1 MHTKGMAAM
10 AQSTK
15 KARFPTKIL
24 TLGAMFVALQVV
36 LSKFLMIQA
45 TPSIRLSIDA
55 VPIFLAAIWFGS
67 IADKKWVGPIAGG
80 AVGLLADAVGTL
92 LFPTA
97 GAYFP
102 PLTLGFILIGVIAG
116 LLSMALLR
124 VKRSLWRIALV
135 VIITEFLASYLY
147 KSLALSWLMGTPYVV
162 MLASRALPVSIVAV
176 ANVFIVFALDKLLAK
191 KLFAKPVQA
200 ELDVSA
206 GVPMGYEQ
214 ALDYIHH
221 VTWRGSRFGLERTR
235 ELLEKLGNPHKA
247 LKFVHIA
254 GTNGKGS
261 TLTMLAS
268 IFQAAGYTTG
278 SYTSPFIDRFNERM
292 QVNGEQIDDSELA
305 EITSRVKP
313 FADDMADHPT
323 EFELVTAIAML
334 YFKAHACDI
343 VLLEVGMG
351 GELDSTNVIDVPELA
366 IITNIG
372 LDHMRELGPTM
383 ADIAKAKAGIIK
395 EKGDVLIYGQNAEA
409 DAVFAAACSER
420 GARLHVT
427 DHSRVRQTGIDLKAL
442 HFDFL
447 PEYKGLICHLI
458 GRYQLSN
465 AAVALSAIELLQKK
479 GWRLDEAAV
488 REGLA
493 AASWPARFEVL
504 GHDPLFIIDGGH
516 NPQGVEAAI
525 ESLKAHL
532 PGQKIVFLLGVMADK
547 DVGAMLRQVIPL
559 AEAIIT
565 VTPDNPRALS
575 AALLAARAKELGF
588 PAIASESI
596 RQGVDMAVETAGP
609 GGTVCTLG
617 SLYMLGD
624 IRAIMGM
631 TAQ

>member
-1 MHTKGMAAM
+1 M
-10 AQSTK
+10 AQSVK

-55 VPIFLAAIWFGS
+55 VPIFLAAIWFGA
-67 IADKKWVGPIAGG
+67 IADKKWVGPVAGG

-102 PLTLGFILIGVIAG
+102 PLTLGFILIGVISG
-116 LLSMALLR
+116 LLGMALLR
-124 VKRSLWRIALV
+124 EKRSLWRIALV
-135 VIITEFLASYLY
+135 VIITELLASYLY
-147 KSLALSWLMGTPYVV
+147 KSLALSWLMGTPYIV
-162 MLASRALPVSIVAV
+162 MLGSRALPVSIVTV

-200 ELDVSA
+200 EQDTSESVQ
-206 GVPMGYEQ
+206 MGYEQ

-235 ELLEKLGNPHKA
+235 ELLEKLGNPHKD

-292 QVNGEQIDDSELA
+292 QVNGAQIGDDELA
-305 EITSRVKP
+305 EITSYIKP
-313 FADDMADHPT
+313 FADGMADHPT

-343 VLLEVGMG
+343 VMLEVGMG
-351 GELDSTNVIDVPELA
+351 GELDSTNVIEVPELA

-372 LDHMRELGPTM
+372 LDHTRELGPSFS
-383 ADIAKAKAGIIK
+383 DIAKAKAGIIK
-395 EKGDVLIYGQNAEA
+395 EQGDVLIYGQNAEA
-409 DAVFAAACSER
+409 DAVFRAACKER
-420 GARLHVT
+420 GARLHIT
-427 DHSRVRQTGIDLKAL
+427 DHSRVRQTGIDLEAL

-447 PEYKGLICHLI
+447 PDYTGLCCHLI
-458 GRYQLSN
+458 GRYQLNN
-465 AAVALSAIELLQKK
+465 AAVALSAVELLRQK
-479 GWRLDEAAV
+479 GWHLDEAAV
-488 REGLA
+488 RTGLA
-493 AASWPARFEVL
+493 AATWPARFEVL
-504 GHDPLFIIDGGH
+504 GHEPLFIIDGGH

-525 ESLKAHL
+525 ESLQAHL

-547 DVGAMLRQVIPL
+547 DVSAMLRQIIPL
-559 AEAIIT
+559 AQAIIT

-575 AALLAARAKELGF
+575 ANLLAARAKELGF
-588 PAIASESI
+588 PAVESESI
-596 RQGVDMAVETAGP
+596 RQGVDMARQTAGP
-609 GGTVCTLG
+609 NGAVCTLG

-624 IRAIMGM
+624 IRAIMGR
-631 TAQ
+631 TAR